1 MAMEGL
7 VQPPNLAGMVLSPF
21 VIGAHVIERDVLP
34 PVHQAVEAVHHAGSV
49 AVDFA
54 RRIVTTI

>member
-21 VIGAHVIERDVLP
+21 VIGAHVIERGVLP
-34 PVHQAVEAVHHAGSV
+34 PVHHAVEAVRHVGS
-49 AVDFA
+49 AAFDFA
-54 RRIVTTI
+54 RRFVSTV